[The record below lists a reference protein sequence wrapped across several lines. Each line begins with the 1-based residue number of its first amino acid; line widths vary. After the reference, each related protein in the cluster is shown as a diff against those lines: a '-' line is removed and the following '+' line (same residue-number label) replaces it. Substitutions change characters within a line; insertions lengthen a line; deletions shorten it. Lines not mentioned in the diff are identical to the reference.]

1 MKDRIKAI
9 RKYKN
14 MKQAEFA
21 QVLGIKPN
29 TVTSYETGLRV
40 PSDAVITSIC
50 REFNVSEH
58 WLRTG
63 EGDMFIQ
70 LSEDADFIRVMT
82 EIQVSDDELIKSIL
96 MAYWDLP
103 NDKKAAIR
111 DLVDGIL
118 KRYSKRKRRAVMPSA
133 YFEKACFFQEEWH
146 KLISSLQNQVHFF
159 GLS

>member
-1 MKDRIKAI
+1 MILLETISQRIIKIVNALGGN
-9 RKYKN
+9 KS
-14 MKQAEFA
+14 EFA
-21 QVLGIKPN
+21 RKINLTPAYISKLDKKPDM
-29 TVTSYETGLRV
+29 V
-40 PSDAVITSIC
+40 PSDRTITDIC

-103 NDKKAAIR
+103 DDKKAAIR

-118 KRYSKRKRRAVMPSA
+118 KRYYKK
-133 YFEKACFFQEEWH
+133 EKPGA
-146 KLISSLQNQVHFF
+146 NP
-159 GLS
+159 GN

>member
-1 MKDRIKAI
+1 METISQRIIKI
-9 RKYKN
+9 VNTLGGNKS
-14 MKQAEFA
+14 EFA
-21 QVLGIKPN
+21 RKINLTPAYISKLDKKP
-29 TVTSYETGLRV
+29 SMI
-40 PSDAVITSIC
+40 PSDRTITDIC

-63 EGDMFIQ
+63 DGEMFIQ

-103 NDKKAAIR
+103 DDKKAAIR

-118 KRYSKRKRRAVMPSA
+118 KRYSKNKTP
-133 YFEKACFFQEEWH
+133 
-146 KLISSLQNQVHFF
+146 
-159 GLS
+159 G

>member
-1 MKDRIKAI
+1 METISQRIIKIVNALGGN
-9 RKYKN
+9 KS
-14 MKQAEFA
+14 EFA
-21 QVLGIKPN
+21 RRINLTPAYISKLDKKPDMI
-29 TVTSYETGLRV
+29 
-40 PSDAVITSIC
+40 PSDRTITDIC

-118 KRYSKRKRRAVMPSA
+118 KRYSKKENAG
-133 YFEKACFFQEEWH
+133 Q
-146 KLISSLQNQVHFF
+146 
-159 GLS
+159 

>member
-1 MKDRIKAI
+1 
-9 RKYKN
+9 

-96 MAYWDLP
+96 MAYWGFTERQKSRHQRP
-103 NDKKAAIR
+103 GGRHFKK
-111 DLVDGIL
+111 VF
-118 KRYSKRKRRAVMPSA
+118 KKRKRRAVMPSA
-133 YFEKACFFQEEWH
+133 YFESFAF
-146 KLISSLQNQVHFF
+146 SRRMA
-159 GLS
+159 

>member
-1 MKDRIKAI
+1 METISQRIIKIVNALGGN
-9 RKYKN
+9 KS
-14 MKQAEFA
+14 EFA
-21 QVLGIKPN
+21 RRINLTPAYISKLDKKPDMI
-29 TVTSYETGLRV
+29 
-40 PSDAVITSIC
+40 PSDRTITDIC

-103 NDKKAAIR
+103 NDKR
-111 DLVDGIL
+111 CV
-118 KRYSKRKRRAVMPSA
+118 
-133 YFEKACFFQEEWH
+133 
-146 KLISSLQNQVHFF
+146 
-159 GLS
+159 

>member
-1 MKDRIKAI
+1 METISQRIIKIVNALGGN
-9 RKYKN
+9 KS
-14 MKQAEFA
+14 EFA
-21 QVLGIKPN
+21 RRINLTPAYISKLDKK
-29 TVTSYETGLRV
+29 SDMI
-40 PSDAVITSIC
+40 PSDRTITDIC

-118 KRYSKRKRRAVMPSA
+118 KRYSKKENAG
-133 YFEKACFFQEEWH
+133 Q
-146 KLISSLQNQVHFF
+146 
-159 GLS
+159 

>member
-103 NDKKAAIR
+103 DDKKAAIR

-118 KRYSKRKRRAVMPSA
+118 KRYSKKENAG
-133 YFEKACFFQEEWH
+133 Q
-146 KLISSLQNQVHFF
+146 
-159 GLS
+159 

>member
-1 MKDRIKAI
+1 MI
-9 RKYKN
+9 
-14 MKQAEFA
+14 
-21 QVLGIKPN
+21 
-29 TVTSYETGLRV
+29 
-40 PSDAVITSIC
+40 PSDRTITDIC

-118 KRYSKRKRRAVMPSA
+118 KRYSKKKTPGSNAQRL
-133 YFEKACFFQEEWH
+133 F
-146 KLISSLQNQVHFF
+146 
-159 GLS
+159 